1 MTLRIG
7 DHLVIKRDGK
17 IITEQEEA
25 YHEFEV
31 VAQPDYFPAP
41 ESRHQYKTGYVV
53 KLEVVK

>member
-1 MTLRIG
+1 MSLRVG

-31 VAQPDYFPAP
+31 MVQPQWKAVP
-41 ESRHQYKTGYVV
+41 ESKWPYKTGYVV
-53 KLEVVK
+53 DLEVVK